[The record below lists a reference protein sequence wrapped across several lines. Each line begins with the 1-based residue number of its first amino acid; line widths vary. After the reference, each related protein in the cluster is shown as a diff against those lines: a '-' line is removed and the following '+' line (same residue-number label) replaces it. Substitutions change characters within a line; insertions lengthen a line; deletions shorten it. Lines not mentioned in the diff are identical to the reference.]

1 MFFFEHVRYFQF
13 YLVGGSTR
21 IGGDYHGK
29 LYFYFGVFQ
38 LAHLIAGVGSAEQ
51 QNRYQEI
58 NQIPVT
64 ECPFADIHYNNP
76 PIFVLVTSGKGFT
89 VFSIL
94 DVMYS
99 RGYNQLSRFQLSG
112 SDEAVSVVQ

>member
-1 MFFFEHVRYFQF
+1 MR
-13 YLVGGSTR
+13 
-21 IGGDYHGK
+21 
-29 LYFYFGVFQ
+29 
-38 LAHLIAGVGSAEQ
+38 HLIAGVGSAEQ

-89 VFSIL
+89 VSPSS
-94 DVMYS
+94 M
-99 RGYNQLSRFQLSG
+99 
-112 SDEAVSVVQ
+112 